1 MSHKATGVIGL
12 ILLVQ
17 IFGACT
23 IPGMQQSAATPAS
36 VQVQTASL
44 LVRKTPLATPADC
57 TDTFVTHTLDH
68 TTTTID
74 GIIRQFDA
82 NGAGLAIN
90 DLDNDG
96 DLDLVLGSY
105 SEPNTILW
113 NEGGLNFRKTT
124 FGQGPTRAITVVD
137 VDADGWRDI
146 VLTLNTGALNYWRNT
161 GGNFEKMVLPGV
173 AKAAYALNWGDL
185 DSDGDLDLVTASYDA
200 GFLSDLG
207 NSYLLNQGG
216 GVIYYENRDGR
227 FYPTLLASEA
237 QALAVALFDINHDQR
252 LDIWIGNDFAVRDQ
266 AWVQT
271 DGGWTA
277 ATPFVNTTHSTM
289 SLDQGDV
296 NNDGV
301 AEFFASDMKPYAA
314 EDMAAWEPMM
324 LDMMAEEH
332 TVDDPQVMENVLQTR
347 DDQGRYFNLAA
358 SLGINGTGWSWAA
371 RFGDLDN
378 DGYLDLYIVNGMIEE
393 KIFGHLPNHE
403 LVEENQAFRNEDGWR
418 FTAMPQW
425 QLNSTASGRSMGMAD
440 LDADGDLE
448 IVVNNLRS
456 PAQLFEN
463 QLCGGDNLQVELDWP
478 QSQNRQAIGAQLI
491 LHTSTGIY
499 TRDVRA
505 ASGYLTGDPPRVHF
519 GFPAAAQLVKL
530 EVRWPDRTITSL
542 EKIDANLLL
551 HLAR

>member
-1 MSHKATGVIGL
+1 MSRKASGLIGL
-12 ILLVQ
+12 ILLIQ

-23 IPGMQQSAATPAS
+23 IPGMQESAAAPAP
-36 VQVQTASL
+36 VQTASL
-44 LVRKTPLATPADC
+44 LVHKTPLATPADC
-57 TDTFVTHTLDH
+57 ADTFAMHTLDH

-96 DLDLVLGSY
+96 DLELVLGSY

-161 GGNFEKMVLPGV
+161 GGNFEKTVLPGV

-185 DSDGDLDLVTASYDA
+185 DGDGDLDLVTASYDA

-237 QALAVALFDINHDQR
+237 QALVVALFDINHDQR

-296 NNDGV
+296 NNDG
-301 AEFFASDMKPYAA
+301 ATEFFASDMKPYAA
-314 EDMAAWEPMM
+314 ENMAAWEPMM

-418 FTAMPQW
+418 FTPMPQW

-463 QLCGGDNLQVELDWP
+463 QLCGGGNLQVELDWP
-478 QSQNRQAIGAQLI
+478 QGQNRQAIGTQLI
-491 LHTSTGIY
+491 LHTSAGIY

-505 ASGYLTGDPPRVHF
+505 ASGYLTGDPARVHF
-519 GFPAAAQLVKL
+519 GFPAADQLVKL
-530 EVRWPDRTITSL
+530 EVRWPDGQVSTTEQL
-542 EKIDANLLL
+542 EINTLLKL
-551 HLAR
+551 TR

>member
-1 MSHKATGVIGL
+1 
-12 ILLVQ
+12 
-17 IFGACT
+17 
-23 IPGMQQSAATPAS
+23 
-36 VQVQTASL
+36 
-44 LVRKTPLATPADC
+44 
-57 TDTFVTHTLDH
+57 
-68 TTTTID
+68 
-74 GIIRQFDA
+74 
-82 NGAGLAIN
+82 
-90 DLDNDG
+90 
-96 DLDLVLGSY
+96 
-105 SEPNTILW
+105 
-113 NEGGLNFRKTT
+113 
-124 FGQGPTRAITVVD
+124 
-137 VDADGWRDI
+137 
-146 VLTLNTGALNYWRNT
+146 
-161 GGNFEKMVLPGV
+161 
-173 AKAAYALNWGDL
+173 
-185 DSDGDLDLVTASYDA
+185 
-200 GFLSDLG
+200 
-207 NSYLLNQGG
+207 
-216 GVIYYENRDGR
+216 
-227 FYPTLLASEA
+227 
-237 QALAVALFDINHDQR
+237 
-252 LDIWIGNDFAVRDQ
+252 
-266 AWVQT
+266 
-271 DGGWTA
+271 
-277 ATPFVNTTHSTM
+277 
-289 SLDQGDV
+289 
-296 NNDGV
+296 
-301 AEFFASDMKPYAA
+301 
-314 EDMAAWEPMM
+314 M

-332 TVDDPQVMENVLQTR
+332 TVDDPQVMENVLQAR
-347 DDQGRYFNLAA
+347 DNQGRYFNLAA

-530 EVRWPDRTITSL
+530 EVRWPDGQVSIVEKLELDSL
-542 EKIDANLLL
+542 LQLT
-551 HLAR
+551 R

>member
-1 MSHKATGVIGL
+1 MSRKASGLIGL
-12 ILLVQ
+12 ILLIQ

-23 IPGMQQSAATPAS
+23 IPGMQESAATPAP
-36 VQVQTASL
+36 VQTASL
-44 LVRKTPLATPADC
+44 LVRKTPLATPANCADA
-57 TDTFVTHTLDH
+57 FATHTLDH
-68 TTTTID
+68 TTTTMD

-161 GGNFEKMVLPGV
+161 GGNFEKTVLPGV

-185 DSDGDLDLVTASYDA
+185 DGDGDLDLVTASYDA

-237 QALAVALFDINHDQR
+237 QALVVALFDINHDQR

-296 NNDGV
+296 NNDGTT
-301 AEFFASDMKPYAA
+301 EFFASDMKPYAA

-371 RFGDLDN
+371 RFGDLDS

-418 FTAMPQW
+418 FTPMPQW

-463 QLCGGDNLQVELDWP
+463 QLCGGGNLQVELDWP
-478 QSQNRQAIGAQLI
+478 QGQNRQAIGAQLI
-491 LHTSTGIY
+491 LHTSAGIY

-505 ASGYLTGDPPRVHF
+505 ASGYLTGDPARVHF

-530 EVRWPDRTITSL
+530 EVRWPDGQVSTTEQL
-542 EKIDANLLL
+542 EINTLLKL
-551 HLAR
+551 TR

>member
-1 MSHKATGVIGL
+1 MSRKASGLIGL
-12 ILLVQ
+12 ILLIQ

-23 IPGMQQSAATPAS
+23 IPGMQESAATPPP
-36 VQVQTASL
+36 VQTASL
-44 LVRKTPLATPADC
+44 LVRKTSLATATDC
-57 TDTFVTHTLDH
+57 TDAFAMHTLDH

-74 GIIRQFDA
+74 GVIRQFDA

-96 DLDLVLGSY
+96 DLELVLGSY

-161 GGNFEKMVLPGV
+161 GGNFEKTVLPGV

-185 DSDGDLDLVTASYDA
+185 DGDGDLDLVTASYDA

-237 QALAVALFDINHDQR
+237 QALVVALFDINHDQR

-296 NNDGV
+296 NNDG
-301 AEFFASDMKPYAA
+301 ATEFFASDMKPYAA
-314 EDMAAWEPMM
+314 ENMAAWEPMM

-358 SLGINGTGWSWAA
+358 SLGINGTGWSWTA

-418 FTAMPQW
+418 FTPMPQW

-463 QLCGGDNLQVELDWP
+463 QLCGGGNLQVELDWP
-478 QSQNRQAIGAQLI
+478 QGQNRQAIGAQLI
-491 LHTSTGIY
+491 LHTSAGIY

-505 ASGYLTGDPPRVHF
+505 ASGYLTGDPARVHF
-519 GFPAAAQLVKL
+519 GFPAADQLVKL
-530 EVRWPDRTITSL
+530 EVRWPDGQVSTTEQL
-542 EKIDANLLL
+542 EINTLLKL
-551 HLAR
+551 TR

>member
-1 MSHKATGVIGL
+1 MSRKASGLIGL
-12 ILLVQ
+12 ILLIQ

-23 IPGMQQSAATPAS
+23 IPGMQESAAAPAP
-36 VQVQTASL
+36 VQTASL
-44 LVRKTPLATPADC
+44 LVHKTPLATPADC
-57 TDTFVTHTLDH
+57 ADTFAMHTLDH

-137 VDADGWRDI
+137 IDADGWRDI

-161 GGNFEKMVLPGV
+161 GGNFEKTVLPGV

-185 DSDGDLDLVTASYDA
+185 DGDGDLDLVTASYDA

-237 QALAVALFDINHDQR
+237 QALVVALFDINHDQR

-296 NNDGV
+296 NNDG
-301 AEFFASDMKPYAA
+301 ATEFFASDMKPYAA

-418 FTAMPQW
+418 FTPMPQW

-463 QLCGGDNLQVELDWP
+463 QLCGGGNLQVELDWP
-478 QSQNRQAIGAQLI
+478 QGQNRQAIGAQLI
-491 LHTSTGIY
+491 LHTSAGIY

-505 ASGYLTGDPPRVHF
+505 ASGYLTGDPARVHF
-519 GFPAAAQLVKL
+519 GFPAADQLVKL
-530 EVRWPDRTITSL
+530 EVRWPDGQVSTTEQL
-542 EKIDANLLL
+542 EINTLLKL
-551 HLAR
+551 TR

>member
-1 MSHKATGVIGL
+1 MSHKRSGVVGL

-17 IFGACT
+17 ILGACSR
-23 IPGMQQSAATPAS
+23 PGTQPDIATPLPVVALS
-36 VQVQTASL
+36 APVQLVQT
-44 LVRKTPLATPADC
+44 PLTKPTDC
-57 TDTFVTHTLDH
+57 TDTFVAHSLDH
-68 TTTTID
+68 TTTTAD
-74 GIIRQFDA
+74 GIVRQFEA

-96 DLDLVLGSY
+96 DLDLVLGNY
-105 SEPNTILW
+105 GEPNTIFW
-113 NEGGLNFRKTT
+113 NEGALNFRKTT

-137 VDADGWRDI
+137 VDGDGWRDI
-146 VLTLNTGALNYWRNT
+146 VLTLNTGVLNYWHNT
-161 GGNFEKMVLPGV
+161 GGNFEKIVLPGV

-185 DSDGDLDLVTASYDA
+185 DGDSDLDLVTASYDA

-207 NSYLLNQGG
+207 DSYLLNQGG
-216 GVIYYENRDGR
+216 GVVYYENRAGR

-237 QALAVALFDINHDQR
+237 QALAIALVDINHDQR

-277 ATPFVNTTHSTM
+277 ATPFVDTTHSTM
-289 SLDQGDV
+289 SLDQGDI
-296 NNDGV
+296 NNDGA
-301 AEFFASDMKPYAA
+301 AEFFASDMKPYVGEAL
-314 EDMAAWEPMM
+314 AAWEPMM

-332 TVDDPQVMENVLQTR
+332 SADDPQVMENVLQAR
-347 DDQGRYFNLAA
+347 DEQGRYFNLAA
-358 SLGINGTGWSWAA
+358 SLGINGTGWSWSAK
-371 RFGDLDN
+371 FGDLDN
-378 DGYLDLYIVNGMIEE
+378 DGYLDLYVVNGMIEE

-478 QSQNRQAIGAQLI
+478 QSQNRQAIGAQLT
-491 LHTSTGIY
+491 LHTNTGIY

-505 ASGYLTGDPPRVHF
+505 ASGYLTGDPARVHF
-519 GFPAAAQLVKL
+519 GFPSAAQLIKL
-530 EVRWPDRTITSL
+530 EVRWPDGSITNL
-542 EKIDANLLL
+542 ENIPANLFLRL
-551 HLAR
+551 TR

>member
-1 MSHKATGVIGL
+1 MSSKASGLIGL
-12 ILLVQ
+12 ILLIQ

-23 IPGMQQSAATPAS
+23 IPGMQESAAIPAP
-36 VQVQTASL
+36 VQTASL
-44 LVRKTPLATPADC
+44 LVRKTSLATPADC
-57 TDTFVTHTLDH
+57 ADTFAMHTLEH

-161 GGNFEKMVLPGV
+161 GGNFEKTVLPGV

-185 DSDGDLDLVTASYDA
+185 DGDGDLDLVTASYDA

-237 QALAVALFDINHDQR
+237 QALVVALFDINHDQR

-271 DGGWTA
+271 NGGWTA
-277 ATPFVNTTHSTM
+277 TTPFVNTTHSTM

-296 NNDGV
+296 NNDGIT
-301 AEFFASDMKPYAA
+301 EFFASDMKPYAA

-332 TVDDPQVMENVLQTR
+332 TVDDPQVMENVLQAR

-418 FTAMPQW
+418 FTPMPQW

-463 QLCGGDNLQVELDWP
+463 QLCGGGNLQVELDWP
-478 QSQNRQAIGAQLI
+478 QSQNRQGIGAQLI

-505 ASGYLTGDPPRVHF
+505 ASGYLTGDPARVHF
-519 GFPAAAQLVKL
+519 GFPAAARLVKL
-530 EVRWPDRTITSL
+530 EVRWPDGQLSTTEQL
-542 EKIDANLLL
+542 EINTLLKL
-551 HLAR
+551 TR

>member
-1 MSHKATGVIGL
+1 MSRKASGLIGL
-12 ILLVQ
+12 ILLIQ

-23 IPGMQQSAATPAS
+23 IPGMQESVATPPP
-36 VQVQTASL
+36 VQTASL
-44 LVRKTPLATPADC
+44 LVRKTSLATPADC
-57 TDTFVTHTLDH
+57 TDTFAMHTLDH

-96 DLDLVLGSY
+96 DLELVLGSY

-124 FGQGPTRAITVVD
+124 FGQGPTREVTVVD

-161 GGNFEKMVLPGV
+161 GGNFEKTVLPGV

-185 DSDGDLDLVTASYDA
+185 DGDGDLDLVTASYDA

-237 QALAVALFDINHDQR
+237 QALVVALFDINHDQR

-296 NNDGV
+296 NNDG
-301 AEFFASDMKPYAA
+301 ATEFFASDMKPYAA

-358 SLGINGTGWSWAA
+358 SLGINGTGWSWTA

-418 FTAMPQW
+418 FTPMPQW

-463 QLCGGDNLQVELDWP
+463 QLCGGGNLQVELDWP
-478 QSQNRQAIGAQLI
+478 QGQNRQAIGAQLI
-491 LHTSTGIY
+491 LHTSAGIY

-505 ASGYLTGDPPRVHF
+505 ASGYLTGDPARVHF
-519 GFPAAAQLVKL
+519 GFPAADQLVKL
-530 EVRWPDRTITSL
+530 EVRWPDGQVSTTEQL
-542 EKIDANLLL
+542 EINTLLKL
-551 HLAR
+551 TR